1 MKNDDFGSGALRAQ
15 ARKPGRR
22 EGGFAAWGRAARS
35 GTEVRFAAFA
45 RRRPRGPVL
54 RTLPHPGHER
64 RFAAH
69 EKPRTSCPA
78 LKTTF
83 RPLFMP
89 NRAAFAARAS
99 ARSGRGSGFRVLS
112 CRAEGPVRVPATGA
126 VRRIARHGRRAAP
139 SARARRSPAAEPGHA
154 ARPRARHRVFVA
166 PRAARRGALRASTT
180 IHETHAYASPT
191 QRKPSALRCRGRFVA
206 FLWDGSAPR

>member
-1 MKNDDFGSGALRAQ
+1 MKKGDFGSGALRAQ
-15 ARKPGRR
+15 ARTPGRR
-22 EGGFAAWGRAARS
+22 EGGFAAWGRAARR
-35 GTEVRFAAFA
+35 GAEVRFAAFA

-54 RTLPHPGHER
+54 RTLPRPGHER

-78 LKTTF
+78 LKTMF

-89 NRAAFAARAS
+89 DRAAFAARAS
-99 ARSGRGSGFRVLS
+99 AVRAGQWLS
-112 CRAEGPVRVPATGA
+112 CG
-126 VRRIARHGRRAAP
+126 
-139 SARARRSPAAEPGHA
+139 
-154 ARPRARHRVFVA
+154 FVA

-191 QRKPSALRCRGRFVA
+191 QRKPSALRHRGRLLA
-206 FLWDGSAPR
+206 FLWDGSGLGPLRDGCGERPKELEEGGRIRLRRNAPMVTL